1 MKQLIVD
8 TNPFLRFLLND
19 IPYQKKEF
27 EKLLNQ
33 AKKSE
38 LTLLVPQIVI
48 FEISFAL
55 EKYYQFSKEEIID
68 KLRSIVEAPY
78 LEVADSHIF
87 RNSIKLYSELDL
99 SLVDCFL
106 LAISKQKEVEVF
118 TFDKNLQK
126 LLKQA

>member
-19 IPYQKKEF
+19 VPYQKKEF

-33 AKKSE
+33 AKKSQI
-38 LTLLVPQIVI
+38 TLLVPQIVI
-48 FEISFAL
+48 FEINFAL
-55 EKYYQFSKEEIID
+55 EKYYQYPKEEIII
-68 KLRSIVEAPY
+68 KLKSIIEAPY
-78 LEVADSHIF
+78 LEVADFQIF
-87 RNSIKLYSELDL
+87 LDCLKFYSELNL

-106 LAISKQKEVEVF
+106 LTISEQQETELF

-126 LLKQA
+126 LLK

>member
-126 LLKQA
+126 LLK